1 MQKVLVA
8 DDSALMRRKICD
20 IINADNDFQVS
31 EMSIHME
38 DAYNKIVKNA
48 YEFVVMGISTR
59 MDVIAFM
66 QRIQKLET
74 HPYVVLL
81 TSTIPEDM
89 QVVRQAMELGA
100 YDYIYRE
107 NRLNGLTDAVAAE
120 LLRSLHNASRGQ
132 QAPRRTQTMD
142 PHEAARRVREITQ
155 RVSRQLE
162 RSSDH
167 STETS
172 IGQDVFRTSPAAYKD
187 TLIALACSTG
197 GPQALQVLIPM
208 LPADLPV
215 PLVLVQHMPAG
226 FTDSLARRLDQTS
239 AIHVKQAEDQEVL
252 RAGWVYIAPGGKH
265 MEIGKDRSGRP
276 MVSIND
282 KPPIGSLKPCADLMY
297 ESLCHSDY
305 KEILCVVLTG
315 MGADGTKG
323 IQMLKKHKK
332 IYVISESQDTCVVY
346 GMPRSIEQQGLSDKV
361 VPINQIADAI
371 IKKLGD

>member
-1 MQKVLVA
+1 MQKVLIV
-8 DDSALMRRKICD
+8 DNSALMRRKICD
-20 IINADNDFQVS
+20 IINTDKDFQVS
-31 EMSIHME
+31 EMSMNTQ
-38 DAYNKIVKNA
+38 DAYNKIVENA
-48 YEFVVMGISTR
+48 YAIVVIGLSAR
-59 MDVIAFM
+59 MDVLTFM
-66 QRIQKLET
+66 RQLQTLENR
-74 HPYVVLL
+74 PRVIFL
-81 TSTIPEDM
+81 TSSIAEDM
-89 QVVRQAMELGA
+89 QTIRQAMSLGA
-100 YDYIYRE
+100 YDYVYRE
-107 NRLNGLTDAVAAE
+107 NRLHGMTDKVASE
-120 LLRSLHNASRGQ
+120 LLRSLHNASRGLP
-132 QAPRRTQTMD
+132 APKRAQPVD
-142 PHEAARRVREITQ
+142 PYEATKRVREMVQ
-155 RVSRQLE
+155 RVSQKLD
-162 RSSDH
+162 RSVDTTVH
-167 STETS
+167 RDVDKDATATS
-172 IGQDVFRTSPAAYKD
+172 SGMRKD

-276 MVSIND
+276 MVSLND

>member
-8 DDSALMRRKICD
+8 DDSALVRRKICD

-59 MDVIAFM
+59 MDVVAFM
-66 QRIQKLET
+66 RRLQKLET

-81 TSTIPEDM
+81 TSTLPEDM

-120 LLRSLHNASRGQ
+120 LLCSLHNASRGQ
-132 QAPRRTQTMD
+132 QAPRHTQTMN
-142 PHEAARRVREITQ
+142 PHEAARRVREITR

-172 IGQDVFRTSPAAYKD
+172 ISQDVFRTSPAAYKD

-208 LPADLPV
+208 LPKDLPV
-215 PLVLVQHMPAG
+215 PLIIVQHMPAG
-226 FTDSLARRLDQTS
+226 FTDSLAKRLDQTS
-239 AIHVKQAEDQEVL
+239 AIHVKQADDGEPL

-265 MEIGKDRSGRP
+265 MEIGKDSSGRP
-276 MVSIND
+276 KISIND
-282 KPPIGSLKPCADLMY
+282 KPPVGSLKPCADLMY
-297 ESLCHSDY
+297 DSLCYSSY
-305 KEILCVVLTG
+305 KEIICVVLTG

-323 IQMLKKHKK
+323 IQRLRKHKK
-332 IYVISESQDTCVVY
+332 IYVITEDRETCVVY
-346 GMPRSIEQQGLSDKV
+346 GMPKSLEQQGLSDKV
-361 VPINQIADAI
+361 VPINQVANELIR
-371 IKKLGD
+371 KLGD

>member
-1 MQKVLVA
+1 MQKVLIV

-20 IINADNDFQVS
+20 IINADKDFQVS
-31 EMSIHME
+31 EMSMNTQ
-38 DAYNKIVKNA
+38 DAYNKIIENA
-48 YEFVVMGISTR
+48 YAIVVVGLSAR
-59 MDVIAFM
+59 MDVLAFM
-66 QRIQKLET
+66 RRLKTLET
-74 HPYVVLL
+74 RPRVVFL
-81 TSTIPEDM
+81 TSSIVEDM
-89 QVVRQAMELGA
+89 QIIRQAMSLGA
-100 YDYIYRE
+100 YDYVYRE
-107 NRLNGLTDAVAAE
+107 NRLHGMTDAVASE
-120 LLRSLHNASRGQ
+120 LLRSLHNASRGLP
-132 QAPRRTQTMD
+132 APKHTQVAD
-142 PHEAARRVREITQ
+142 PYEASRRVREMSQ
-155 RVSRQLE
+155 RVAQKLD
-162 RSSDH
+162 RSMD
-167 STETS
+167 
-172 IGQDVFRTSPAAYKD
+172 AAGCEKPDKD
-187 TLIALACSTG
+187 KVSASMGMRKDILIALTCSTG

-226 FTDSLARRLDQTS
+226 FTESLARRLDQTS

-252 RAGWVYIAPGGKH
+252 KPGWVYIAPGGKH
-265 MEIGKDRSGRP
+265 MEIGKDRGGHP
-276 MVSIND
+276 MVSLND

-305 KEILCVVLTG
+305 KEIICVVLTG

-371 IKKLGD
+371 MKKLGD